1 MEALTTPP
9 KATRTRKMSPRR
21 IRVLEALLARQG
33 CWIFREEIDRIA
45 GSSNGPDVVAQ
56 LRHRHDVEIDM
67 RMVPRIDRDGRAC
80 EVGQYKLT
88 EHGIEAATALLHIG
102 GADV

>member
-9 KATRTRKMSPRR
+9 KAERTRKMSPRR
-21 IRVLEALLARQG
+21 IRVLEALLARQS

-45 GSSNGPDVVAQ
+45 GSSNGPDVIAQ
-56 LRHRHDVEIDM
+56 LRHRHGVEIDM
-67 RMVPRIDRDGRAC
+67 QMVPRVDRDGRAC

-88 EHGIEAATALLHIG
+88 EQSIETAAALLSIEIQHG
-102 GADV
+102 